1 MSGNNRDE
9 DGKVELQSKVTALQ
23 GKTASDIQQALDFAH
38 HVRIANDEI
47 RSRKGTP

>member
-9 DGKVELQSKVTALQ
+9 DRNVELRSKARAPR
-23 GKTASDIQQALDFAH
+23 GKTASDIQQALDF
-38 HVRIANDEI
+38 VRIANDEI